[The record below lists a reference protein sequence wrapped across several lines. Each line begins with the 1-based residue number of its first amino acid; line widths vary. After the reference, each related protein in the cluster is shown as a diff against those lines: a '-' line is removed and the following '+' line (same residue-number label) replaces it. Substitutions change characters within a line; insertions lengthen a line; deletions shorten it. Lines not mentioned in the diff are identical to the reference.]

1 MNLAIMFL
9 LITIVF
15 GMLTWDSIDSIKRE
29 KYTVWHDGK
38 VTIAWGADSPGCI
51 EYYAEGVINGKRMRG
66 TSIIYTSSNIIYSRG
81 QEVSVKYKELNEN
94 EFLFKI
100 DNPNLVSIDE
110 ELKPWGIV
118 RGVITILSAIM
129 MVVAFIYRW

>member
-9 LITIVF
+9 LIMIVS
-15 GMLTWDSIDSIKRE
+15 GLLTWDFIDSARRE
-29 KYTVWHDGK
+29 KNTEWHDGK
-38 VTIAWGADSPGCI
+38 VVITTRYESPGCI

-66 TSIIYTSSNIIYSRG
+66 FSVVYTSSNIIYSRG
-81 QEVSVKYKELNEN
+81 QVVDIKYEEPKGN

-100 DNPNLVSIDE
+100 EDPNLVLVDE
-110 ELKPWGIV
+110 ELKPWGNV
-118 RGVITILSAIM
+118 TGVITILSAIM